1 MLNLSEEL
9 SEKHKAQL
17 ESSITNRVAAGRLI
31 CVPINLLNTE
41 ASLALSVESAQETR
55 GNTQAKQC
63 RSSGHSK
70 LDLLTV
76 KEKGK

>member
-9 SEKHKAQL
+9 SEKHKTQL
-17 ESSITNRVAAGRLI
+17 ESSVANRVAAGRLI
-31 CVPINLLNTE
+31 CVPMNLLNTE
-41 ASLALSVESAQETR
+41 ASLALPIDRICSGDQT
-55 GNTQAKQC
+55 KQC

-76 KEKGK
+76 KKGN